1 MFEDIEKLK
10 DFLRFSKDELKVQE
24 IKVGEVHV
32 VFSGLSYVGKDEEGY
47 LSYEDKLEGE
57 TEDEMEADLRK
68 KNQDK
73 RDLEDDLAFSAD

>member
-1 MFEDIEKLK
+1 MFKDIEELK
-10 DFLRFSKDELKVQE
+10 EFLSWSKDHLKAQH
-24 IKVGEVHV
+24 IKVGEVEV
-32 VFSGLSYVGKDEEGY
+32 AFSGLSFVGEDKDGY